1 VKRALTLLVV
11 LAAALTRAAAAESFG
26 ERADVR
32 AFIGELVER
41 HGFRAADLGQVF
53 SRAQRL
59 EPALQLILPA
69 ERPSWQD
76 YRAQFV
82 NDQRIERGLAF
93 WAANRESLARAERE
107 YGVPPQVI
115 LAIIGVETNYGRN
128 MGRYRVVDA
137 LATLAFD
144 YAPRASFFR
153 SELEQYLLLVREW
166 NVDVFIANAAMG
178 QTGPLSLIPVERL
191 RAVFEVNVFGTF
203 AITQRVA
210 QAMRKKRAGRII
222 ITSSIGGVR
231 AGVGSGPY
239 TMTKHAIQA
248 FGTALRAELKMFG
261 VDVCLINPGPYA
273 TGFND
278 RMANDPGPW
287 FDRKKAAPEDV
298 AVMDQ
303 LVQRITV
310 GQMDPS
316 EVVQRYVELV
326 EAQSTELVN
335 FVPPDIVER
344 MSKSMPAR

>member
-1 VKRALTLLVV
+1 MPKTV
-11 LAAALTRAAAAESFG
+11 LITGAGSGFGRGAAVQL
-26 ERADVR
+26 
-32 AFIGELVER
+32 
-41 HGFRAADLGQVF
+41 
-53 SRAQRL
+53 AQRGHKVIAAVL
-59 EPALQLILPA
+59 
-69 ERPSWQD
+69 
-76 YRAQFV
+76 
-82 NDQRIERGLAF
+82 NDQQAKE
-93 WAANRESLARAERE
+93 
-107 YGVPPQVI
+107 
-115 LAIIGVETNYGRN
+115 
-128 MGRYRVVDA
+128 
-137 LATLAFD
+137 LATA
-144 YAPRASFFR
+144 APKLTVVKIDITDAKDIAKVD
-153 SELEQYLLLVREW
+153 QW
-166 NVDVFIANAAMG
+166 NLDVFIANAAIG
-178 QTGPLSLIPVERL
+178 QTGPLSLIPLERL

-222 ITSSIGGVR
+222 VTSSIGGVR

-278 RMANDPGPW
+278 LMANHPGPW

-303 LVQRITV
+303 LMQRITV
-310 GQMDPS
+310 GQMDPA
-316 EVVQRYVELV
+316 EVVKRYVELV

>member
-1 VKRALTLLVV
+1 MPKTV
-11 LAAALTRAAAAESFG
+11 LITGAGSGFGRGAAIELARRGHKVIAAALNEPQAAELAKA
-26 ERADVR
+26 EPKLNVVKIDITDAKDIAKVDQW
-32 AFIGELVER
+32 
-41 HGFRAADLGQVF
+41 DL
-53 SRAQRL
+53 
-59 EPALQLILPA
+59 
-69 ERPSWQD
+69 
-76 YRAQFV
+76 
-82 NDQRIERGLAF
+82 
-93 WAANRESLARAERE
+93 
-107 YGVPPQVI
+107 
-115 LAIIGVETNYGRN
+115 
-128 MGRYRVVDA
+128 
-137 LATLAFD
+137 
-144 YAPRASFFR
+144 
-153 SELEQYLLLVREW
+153 
-166 NVDVFIANAAMG
+166 DVFIANAAIG
-178 QTGPLSLIPVERL
+178 QTGPLSLIPLERL

-261 VDVCLINPGPYA
+261 VGVCLINPGPYA

-287 FDRKKAAPEDV
+287 FDRSRAAPEDV

-310 GQMDPS
+310 GQLDPA
-316 EVVQRYVELV
+316 EVVKRYVELV
-326 EAQSTELVN
+326 EAPATELVN